1 MIIES
6 ATRLAFAA
14 SCLAAILTL
23 PAAHAQMGGTI
34 PGGYGPPGAYGYGPP
49 PIPMAMAPRQVPMAM
64 VPRQP
69 LMAMA
74 LRKEPIPHQA
84 AMARRRAPMARR
96 QAPTRRPSMSRRRLR
111 EPS

>member
-64 VPRQP
+64 AP
-69 LMAMA
+69 
-74 LRKEPIPHQA
+74 RKEPIPHQA
-84 AMARRRAPMARR
+84 PIARRRAPMARR
-96 QAPTRRPSMSRRRLR
+96 QAPTRRPRMSRRRPQQATP
-111 EPS
+111 ESS